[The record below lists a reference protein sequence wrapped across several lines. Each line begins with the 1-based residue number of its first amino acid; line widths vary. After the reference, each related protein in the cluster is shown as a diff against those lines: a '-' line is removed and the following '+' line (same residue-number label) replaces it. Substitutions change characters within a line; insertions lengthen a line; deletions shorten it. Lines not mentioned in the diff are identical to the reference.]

1 MAGQKRGGMK
11 KAHLS
16 RVGPRRT
23 LTGVHA
29 DGRPLSVSFQVGALR
44 LGLVDLAPRLH
55 PATMLHFPPF

>member
-29 DGRPLSVSFQVGALR
+29 DGRLLSVSFQVGR
-44 LGLVDLAPRLH
+44 CGWVGCG
-55 PATMLHFPPF
+55 